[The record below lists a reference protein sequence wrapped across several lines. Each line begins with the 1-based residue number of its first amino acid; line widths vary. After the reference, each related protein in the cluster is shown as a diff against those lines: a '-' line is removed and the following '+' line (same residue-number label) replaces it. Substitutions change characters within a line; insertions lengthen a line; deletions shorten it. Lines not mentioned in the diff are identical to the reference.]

1 MGDINPLIPPSEGEQ
16 SILCTM
22 SIPLDFLRNELM
34 PPVGTSL
41 GDFLAE
47 RIANSNVHS
56 LLDCIPATSSP
67 ALYSPDPSRTPL
79 CHDAIHSFIK
89 EFTMPCSISGRRLGR
104 NDRVMIVLPTG
115 PANALALLSIATY
128 HTCAPVNASCTG
140 SELREDALR
149 LNAKAVVTTK
159 DVEERLELQSL
170 RRELNCDIIFLEERS
185 SGPPGLFQMSVM
197 GEEDGSIRQPSQPH
211 GLNDQS
217 LVLHTSGTS
226 GKKKVVPYTLRSL
239 IVGTWAVVHSWDL
252 KSTDVN
258 MNMMPLFHVGG
269 IVRNLLAPILSG
281 GSAIMCPGFDA
292 IAFWNLSVQLKA
304 TWYYAAPT
312 IHHAILTSQPED
324 IDPQRDLQIRMICNA
339 AGGLLPSL
347 AVDMKERFGNA
358 VILPSYGM
366 TECMPIASPP
376 TTYQLERPGCSGVA
390 CGPYLSIRDPSN
402 IEYEM
407 PRGKTGAVSVRGLPT
422 FAGYETSPDI
432 NVPLDTSAFSSEGW
446 FDSGDMG
453 YMDDDGYLFIT
464 GRSKEIINKG
474 GEVISPFEVEEA
486 IITAARDYV
495 KTTLA
500 FAVDHD
506 VLQEAIGVVIVPV
519 PGRPV
524 IGLAQLLDLLKDHL
538 HPSKWPFAIVYMQD
552 LPKNSAGKPLRIK
565 LAHRLNLGCFS
576 DNVPTLARH
585 FEAKVPPPSASLSD
599 PIDCTPV
606 QLDLGE
612 LRRLIVDIKGVENV
626 AVRSRHEGAP
636 EAFISID
643 LQTDLNSAMI
653 ISSLANVLPGYAIPD
668 VHDFTHPLPMIAGD
682 FDFASM
688 EAEIIQRNNASMS
701 ANATVVRDIVAELLD
716 IETGMISGDSDFF
729 LLGGNSLILG
739 KLSYIIRKRTN
750 ASIAVAAIFTNS
762 SINGIASLIEVEQRK
777 LSLESLVDDKFQSY
791 PNTGNSSE
799 LTLGYSND
807 GSPISEG
814 QKQRGQ
820 NHPLNLIVQAI
831 PMVLFY
837 PLKTA
842 VTWSILLF
850 ILSYLAPAINQ
861 DYWDRMLALIC
872 AIVVARLCVR
882 ACAPV
887 AAIIFKWIVIGK
899 YKPGTHKLWSFYYL
913 RWWLVNQS
921 LVSAGRGIF
930 AMHPELSKLYY
941 RLLGARI
948 GKDVSISKHAQLG
961 EFDLLTLEDGCRV
974 DSSLVR
980 GFCVEREGYFR
991 LEPIVIGRRAIVNSY
1006 TQISPGAVILEG
1018 TVYGPHASSHE
1029 SPSPPSF
1036 AAYNRTLFME
1046 PQWLLKLLVAW
1057 PIIVAVTFV
1066 SYIPW
1071 FVILWLMVS
1080 KTDIVEPGSA
1090 NALVSV
1096 IYWFSNPER
1105 VLWHAVS
1112 RMVRAICTPLLQVSL
1127 GIIVKRIFGLNS
1139 EGHANDATQL
1149 VLLRR
1154 YVNSILLSQSKLKES
1169 FSLIGTHYEG
1179 VSFVY
1184 RMMGAKIGRRVYWPG
1199 SGIYCL
1205 DPELLE
1211 IGDDVVFGSRSEI
1224 YTTDRLGSEKIRIGN
1239 GAMIA
1244 DRVVLLPGTT
1254 IGSRAVMGS
1263 GALSKRNTSYGEG
1276 STWMGNDRGEAICF
1290 NKGSPSSAGD
1300 TTITPFGRAFYK
1312 REANY
1317 FVWPYFVIL
1326 SINLIV
1332 TACSAAYWS
1341 ISAVVAA
1348 QLLHQ
1353 CYIYLPHFR
1362 LFQDHWYR
1370 FGILYGIIS
1379 TSFVV
1384 VLNIQAL
1391 LCILWVLLTKWII
1404 IGQRKTGPCPW
1415 DESDYCQRWQLH
1427 LVLSRPL
1434 YKGYGIGGVLGPV
1447 TGSAY
1452 IVWFFRAMGAKIGS
1466 NCCLYPGGKQGLMT
1480 EPDLVEIGNDVT
1492 LDNCSVVAHINSR
1505 GKFALNPLK
1514 IGNGCAM
1521 RTGSRLLSGASMEDN
1536 SMLYEH
1542 TLLTSGE
1549 VAEAESVYVG
1559 WPAKRTSDLEKH
1571 RKFDDERTM
1580 FLPSPSTGTHVCA
1593 VSQKPRN
1600 SREAAVTASGCGHH
1614 TCDSYISGGLRQ
1626 ARCSVCTDSLSSP
1639 SSIKFQSPFADH

>member
-1 MGDINPLIPPSEGEQ
+1 
-16 SILCTM
+16 
-22 SIPLDFLRNELM
+22 
-34 PPVGTSL
+34 
-41 GDFLAE
+41 
-47 RIANSNVHS
+47 
-56 LLDCIPATSSP
+56 
-67 ALYSPDPSRTPL
+67 
-79 CHDAIHSFIK
+79 
-89 EFTMPCSISGRRLGR
+89 
-104 NDRVMIVLPTG
+104 MIVLPTG
-115 PANALALLSIATY
+115 ASNALALLSIATY

-140 SELREDALR
+140 PELREDALR
-149 LNAKAVVTTK
+149 LNAKAVITTR
-159 DVEERLELQSL
+159 DAEERLELQAL
-170 RRELNCDIIFLEERS
+170 RNELNCDVVFVEERS
-185 SGPPGLFQMSVM
+185 SGPPGLFDMSVM
-197 GEEDGSIRQPSQPH
+197 GDEDDSIKKPSQPH
-211 GLNDQS
+211 GLTDQS

-252 KSTDVN
+252 RSTDVN

-281 GSAIMCPGFDA
+281 GSAIMCSGFDA
-292 IAFWNLSVQLKA
+292 IAFWNLSAQMKA

-312 IHHAILTSQPED
+312 IHHAILNSQPEN
-324 IDPQRDLQIRMICNA
+324 IVPQRDLQIRMICNA

-347 AVDMKERFGNA
+347 AGDVKERFGNA

-376 TTYQLERPGCSGVA
+376 TTYQLERPGCSGIA
-390 CGPYLSIRDPSN
+390 CGPYLSIRDSSN
-402 IEYEM
+402 IEHEL

-422 FAGYETSPDI
+422 FAGYEVSPDI

-500 FAVDHD
+500 FAIDHD

-524 IGLAQLLDLLKDHL
+524 IGLAQLLDLLKEHL
-538 HPSKWPFAIVYMQD
+538 HPSKWPFAVVYMQD

-565 LAHRLNLGCFS
+565 LAQRLNLGCMS
-576 DNVPTLARH
+576 DSVPALARH
-585 FEAKVPPPSASLSD
+585 FEAVVPTPTAALSD
-599 PIDCTPV
+599 PISCTSV
-606 QLDLGE
+606 QLDLRVTSQI
-612 LRRLIVDIKGVENV
+612 LADIEGIDNV
-626 AVRSRHEGAP
+626 AVRSRHDGAP
-636 EAFISID
+636 EAFVSVESQVNLDSNKIK
-643 LQTDLNSAMI
+643 
-653 ISSLANVLPGYAIPD
+653 SSLASFLPGYAIPD
-668 VHDFTHPLPMIAGD
+668 IHVLNRSLPMIDGN

-688 EAEIIQRNNASMS
+688 ESDIIQQNTASMS
-701 ANATVVRDIVAELLD
+701 ANAAVVRDIVAGLLD
-716 IETGMISGDSDFF
+716 IEPGMISGDSDFF
-729 LLGGNSLILG
+729 LLGGNSLLLG
-739 KLSYIIRKRTN
+739 KLSYLIRKRSN

-762 SINGIASLIEVEQRK
+762 TINGIASLIDVEQRK
-777 LSLESLVDDKFQSY
+777 LSLESLVDENVHLY
-791 PNTGNSSE
+791 ANTGNNSE
-799 LTLGYSND
+799 LTLGYNNN
-807 GSPISEG
+807 GSPMSEG
-814 QKQRGQ
+814 RKERGQ

-831 PMVLFY
+831 PMVFFY

-861 DYWDRMLALIC
+861 DYWQRMLALIC

-887 AAIIFKWIVIGK
+887 AAIAFKWIVIGK
-899 YKPGTHKLWSFYYL
+899 YKPGNHKMWSFYYL

-941 RLLGARI
+941 RLLGAHI
-948 GKDVSISKHAQLG
+948 GKDVSISKHAHLG
-961 EFDLLTLEDGCRV
+961 EFDLLTLEDGCRI
-974 DSSLVR
+974 DSSLIR

-991 LEPIVIGRRAIVNSY
+991 LTPIVIGRRAIVNSY
-1006 TQISPGAVILEG
+1006 TQISPGAVIPEG
-1018 TVYGPHASSHE
+1018 SVYGPHASSHE
-1029 SPSPPSF
+1029 SPSPPSY

-1046 PQWLLKLLVAW
+1046 PHCLLKFFVAW

-1071 FVILWLMVS
+1071 FIILWLMVS
-1080 KTDIVEPGSA
+1080 KTTIVEPGSA

-1096 IYWFSNPER
+1096 VYWFSNAER

-1112 RMVRAICTPLLQVSL
+1112 RMVRAICTPLLQVFL
-1127 GIIVKRIFGLNS
+1127 GIIAKRILGLNG
-1139 EGHANDATQL
+1139 EGQASDATQL
-1149 VLLRR
+1149 VLLRK
-1154 YVNSILLSQSKLKES
+1154 YINSTLLSQSKLKEA

-1179 VSFVY
+1179 VSFIY
-1184 RMMGAKIGRRVYWPG
+1184 RIMGAKIGRRVYWPG

-1211 IGDDVVFGSRSEI
+1211 IGDDVVFGSRSEV
-1224 YTTDRLGSEKIRIGN
+1224 YTTDRIGSEKIRIGN

-1244 DRVVLLPGTT
+1244 DRVVLLPGVT

-1263 GALSKRNTSYGEG
+1263 GALSKRNASYEDG

-1290 NKGSPSSAGD
+1290 NKGSPSSAGGN
-1300 TTITPFGRAFYK
+1300 TITPFGRAFYK

-1317 FVWPYFVIL
+1317 FVWPYFLIL
-1326 SINLIV
+1326 AINLIV

-1353 CYIYLPHFR
+1353 CYFYLPHFI

-1379 TSFVV
+1379 ASFVV

-1391 LCILWVLLTKWII
+1391 LCVLWVLLTKWIV
-1404 IGQRKTGPCPW
+1404 IGQRKPGPCAW

-1434 YKGYGIGGVLGPV
+1434 YKGYGIGGVLAPI

-1452 IVWFFRAMGAKIGS
+1452 IIWFFRAMGAKIGS
-1466 NCCLYPGGKQGLMT
+1466 NCSLYPGGKQGLMT
-1480 EPDLVEIGNDVT
+1480 EPDLVEIGNNVS

-1505 GKFALNPLK
+1505 GNFALNPLK
-1514 IGNGCAM
+1514 IGSGCAM

-1536 SMLYEH
+1536 SMLCEH

-1549 VAEAESVYVG
+1549 VAEADSVYVG
-1559 WPAKRTSDLEKH
+1559 WPAKRLDDLEKQ

-1580 FLPSPSTGTHVCA
+1580 FFTSPPASTNTCPICHK
-1593 VSQKPRN
+1593 S
-1600 SREAAVTASGCGHH
+1600 SRKVTVAACGHY
-1614 TCDSYISGGLRQ
+1614 TCDSCIPRSRPGK
-1626 ARCSVCTDSLSSP
+1626 CPDCTDSISSP
-1639 SSIKFQSPFADH
+1639 SSIIKFQPSFPSQN

>member
-1 MGDINPLIPPSEGEQ
+1 
-16 SILCTM
+16 M
-22 SIPLDFLRNELM
+22 SIPLDFLRTELT

-41 GDFLAE
+41 GDLLAE
-47 RIANSNVHS
+47 RIANSDVHT
-56 LLDCIPATSSP
+56 LLDCIPDTSSP
-67 ALYSPDPSRTPL
+67 ALYSPDPSRPPL
-79 CHDAIHSFIK
+79 CHDVIHSFIQ
-89 EFTMPCSISGRRLGR
+89 EFTMPCSVSGRPLGR

-115 PANALALLSIATY
+115 PSNALALLSIATY

-140 SELREDALR
+140 PELREDALR
-149 LNAKAVVTTK
+149 LNAKAVVTTR
-159 DVEERLELQSL
+159 DAEERLELHTL
-170 RRELNCDIIFLEERS
+170 RKELNCDIIFVEEQLF
-185 SGPPGLFQMSVM
+185 GPPGLFKMSVM
-197 GEEDGSIRQPSQPH
+197 GEEDVTPRKPSQPH

-252 KSTDVN
+252 RSTDVD

-281 GSAIMCPGFDA
+281 GSAIMCSGFDA

-312 IHHAILTSQPED
+312 IHHAILSSQPEN
-324 IDPQRDLQIRMICNA
+324 IDPRRDLQIRMIANA

-366 TECMPIASPP
+366 TECMPIATPP

-402 IEYEM
+402 IEHEL

-453 YMDDDGYLFIT
+453 YMDDDGYLYIT

-486 IITAARDYV
+486 IITAARDHV

-500 FAVDHD
+500 FAIDHD

-524 IGLAQLLDLLKDHL
+524 IGLNQLLDLLKEHL

-565 LAHRLNLGCFS
+565 LAQRLNLGTMS
-576 DNVPTLARH
+576 DNIPTLARH
-585 FEAKVPPPSASLSD
+585 FKAKVPPPTASLSD
-599 PIDCTPV
+599 PIDCARV
-606 QLDLGE
+606 QLDLSE
-612 LRRLIVDIKGVENV
+612 IRQPIVNILGVKNV
-626 AVRSRHEGAP
+626 AVRFRHEGAP
-636 EAFISID
+636 EAFVSVD
-643 LQTDLNSAMI
+643 SRASLDSSAI
-653 ISSLANVLPGYAIPD
+653 KSSLATTLPGYSIPD
-668 VHDFTHPLPMIAGD
+668 IHVFTHPLPMVAGN
-682 FDFASM
+682 FDYAAM
-688 EAEIIQRNNASMS
+688 EAIIIQQNTASMS
-701 ANATVVRDIVAELLD
+701 PNAAVVRDIVSELLN
-716 IETGMISGDSDFF
+716 IEPGMISGDSDFF
-729 LLGGNSLILG
+729 LLGGNSLLLG
-739 KLSYIIRKRTN
+739 KLSYHIRKRTT

-762 SINGIASLIEVEQRK
+762 SINGIASLIDVEQRK
-777 LSLESLVDDKFQSY
+777 LSLESLVDEKLRPSY
-791 PNTGNSSE
+791 PNTGNNSE
-799 LTLGYSND
+799 LTLGVHDDTNSML
-807 GSPISEG
+807 EG
-814 QKQRGQ
+814 RKGRGQ
-820 NHPLNLIVQAI
+820 NHPLNLLVQAI
-831 PMVLFY
+831 PLVFFY

-850 ILSYLAPAINQ
+850 ILSYLAPAVNQ

-887 AAIIFKWIVIGK
+887 AAIAFKWIVIGK
-899 YKPGTHKLWSFYYL
+899 YKPGKYKIWSFYYL

-921 LVSAGRGIF
+921 IVSSGRGIF
-930 AMHPELSKLYY
+930 AMHPELNKLYY

-974 DSSLVR
+974 DTSLVR
-980 GFCVEREGYFR
+980 GFCVEREGCFR
-991 LEPIVIGRRAIVNSY
+991 LEPITIGRRAVINSY
-1006 TQISPGAVILEG
+1006 TQISPGAEIPEG

-1029 SPSPPSF
+1029 SSSPPSF

-1046 PQWLLKLLVAW
+1046 PHWLLKLFVAW
-1057 PIIVAVTFV
+1057 PIIVVVSFI

-1080 KTDIVEPGSA
+1080 KTAIVQPGSA
-1090 NALVSV
+1090 NPLVSV

-1112 RMVRAICTPLLQVSL
+1112 RMVRSICTPLLQVFF
-1127 GIIVKRIFGLNS
+1127 GIIVKRILGLNHECS
-1139 EGHANDATQL
+1139 ANDATQI

-1154 YVNSILLSQSKLKES
+1154 YVNSILLSQRKLKET

-1179 VSFVY
+1179 VSFIY
-1184 RMMGAKIGRRVYWPG
+1184 RLMGAKIGRRVYWPG

-1224 YTTDRLGSEKIRIGN
+1224 YTTDRLGSEKIRIGS

-1244 DRVVLLPGTT
+1244 DRVILLPGVT

-1263 GALSKRNTSYGEG
+1263 GALSKRNTAYQDG

-1290 NKGSPSSAGD
+1290 NKGSPSSAGGD
-1300 TTITPFGRAFYK
+1300 TITPFGRAFYK
-1312 REANY
+1312 RQANY
-1317 FVWPYFVIL
+1317 FVWPYFVIV
-1326 SINLIV
+1326 SINLIM
-1332 TACSAAYWS
+1332 TACSSAYWS
-1341 ISAVVAA
+1341 ISAVAAA

-1353 CYIYLPHFR
+1353 CYIYLPHFI

-1379 TSFVV
+1379 ASFVV
-1384 VLNIQAL
+1384 VLNVQAL
-1391 LCILWVLLTKWII
+1391 LCVLWVLLTKWIV
-1404 IGQRKTGPCPW
+1404 IGQRKPGPYPW
-1415 DESDYCQRWQLH
+1415 DQSDYCQRWQLH

-1434 YKGYGIGGVLGPV
+1434 YKGYGIGGVLAPV

-1452 IVWFFRAMGAKIGS
+1452 IVWFFRAMGAKIGR

-1505 GKFALNPLK
+1505 GNFALNPLK
-1514 IGNGCAM
+1514 IGNGCTM

-1536 SMLYEH
+1536 SMLCEH

-1549 VAEAESVYVG
+1549 VAEADTVYVG
-1559 WPAKRTSDLEKH
+1559 WPAKRLTDMDKQ
-1571 RKFDDERTM
+1571 RKLDDDEGTM
-1580 FLPSPSTGTHVCA
+1580 FLASPTTTS
-1593 VSQKPRN
+1593 
-1600 SREAAVTASGCGHH
+1600 AAVHMCTVCHKPKASRQAIVTGSGCGQF
-1614 TCDSYISGGLRQ
+1614 TCDSCTSRGLPGRY
-1626 ARCSVCTDSLSSP
+1626 SDCTDSPSSP
-1639 SSIKFQSPFADH
+1639 SSVTKFQLPFTTQP

>member
-1 MGDINPLIPPSEGEQ
+1 
-16 SILCTM
+16 M
-22 SIPLDFLRNELM
+22 SIPLDFLRTQLT
-34 PPVGTSL
+34 PSIGTSL

-47 RIANSNVHS
+47 RIADSDVKS
-56 LLDCIPATSSP
+56 LLDCIPSTSTP
-67 ALYSPDPSRTPL
+67 ALYSPDPSRPPL
-79 CHDAIHSFIK
+79 CHDVIHSFVTN
-89 EFTMPCSISGRRLGR
+89 FTMPCSTSGRPLGP

-115 PANALALLSIATY
+115 PSNALALLSIATY

-140 SELREDALR
+140 PELREDALR
-149 LNAKAVVTTK
+149 LNAKAVITTR
-159 DVEERLELQSL
+159 DAEERLELQAM
-170 RRELNCDIIFLEERS
+170 RDELNCDIIFIQERS
-185 SGPPGLFQMSVM
+185 SGPPGLFDMSVM
-197 GEEDGSIRQPSQPH
+197 GQEKSIIRKPSQLH
-211 GLNDQS
+211 RLTDQS

-226 GKKKVVPYTLRSL
+226 GKKKVVPYTLHSL

-252 KSTDVN
+252 RSTDVN

-281 GSAIMCPGFDA
+281 GSAIMCSGFDA
-292 IAFWNLSVQLKA
+292 IAFWNLSAQLKA

-312 IHHAILTSQPED
+312 IHHAILTSQPEN
-324 IDPQRDLQIRMICNA
+324 IVPQRDLQIRMICNA

-376 TTYQLERPGCSGVA
+376 TTYQLERPGCSGIA

-402 IEYEM
+402 IEHELS
-407 PRGKTGAVSVRGLPT
+407 RGKTGAVSVRGLPT
-422 FAGYETSPDI
+422 FAGYEVSPDI

-453 YMDDDGYLFIT
+453 YMDEDGYLFIT

-486 IITAARDYV
+486 IITAARDHV

-500 FAVDHD
+500 FAIDHS

-524 IGLAQLLDLLKDHL
+524 IGLAQLLDLLKEHL
-538 HPSKWPFAIVYMQD
+538 HPSKWPFAIV
-552 LPKNSAGKPLRIK
+552 AGKPLRIK
-565 LAHRLNLGCFS
+565 LAQRLNLGSMS
-576 DNVPTLARH
+576 DSVPALDRH
-585 FEAKVPPPSASLSD
+585 FEAVVPPPSASLSD
-599 PIDCTPV
+599 PIHCTVV
-606 QLDLGE
+606 QIDLRE
-612 LRRLIVDIKGVENV
+612 INRLLADIEGVDNV
-626 AVRSRHEGAP
+626 AVRSRQDGTP
-636 EAFISID
+636 EAFVSVGSQENLD
-643 LQTDLNSAMI
+643 SATI
-653 ISSLANVLPGYAIPD
+653 KSSLASFLPGYAIPD
-668 VHDFTHPLPMIAGD
+668 IHVLARPLPLIAGE

-688 EAEIIQRNNASMS
+688 EADIIQQNTASMS
-701 ANATVVRDIVAELLD
+701 ASAAVVRDIVAELLD
-716 IETGMISGDSDFF
+716 IEPGMVSGESDFF
-729 LLGGNSLILG
+729 LLGGNSLLLG
-739 KLSYIIRKRTN
+739 KLSYLIRKRTN

-762 SINGIASLIEVEQRK
+762 TINGIASLVEVEQRR
-777 LSLESLVDDKFQSY
+777 LSLESLVDEKMQPY
-791 PNTGNSSE
+791 PSTRNNSE
-799 LTLGYSND
+799 LTLGSN
-807 GSPISEG
+807 GNRSPNSEG
-814 QKQRGQ
+814 QKERGQ

-831 PMVLFY
+831 PMALFY

-861 DYWDRMLALIC
+861 DYFQRMLALIC

-882 ACAPV
+882 VCAPV
-887 AAIIFKWIVIGK
+887 AAIVCKWIVIGK
-899 YKPGTHKLWSFYYL
+899 YKPGNHRMWSFYYL

-930 AMHPELSKLYY
+930 AMHPELNKLYY
-941 RLLGARI
+941 RLLGAHI
-948 GKDVSISKHAQLG
+948 GKDVSISKHAHLG
-961 EFDLLTLEDGCRV
+961 EFDLLTLEDGCRI

-991 LEPIVIGRRAIVNSY
+991 LAPITIGRRAVVNSY
-1006 TQISPGAVILEG
+1006 TQISPGAVIPEG
-1018 TVYGPHASSHE
+1018 SVYGPHASSHE
-1029 SPSPPSF
+1029 SPSPPSY

-1046 PQWLLKLLVAW
+1046 PNWPLKFFVAW

-1071 FVILWLMVS
+1071 FIILWLMVS
-1080 KTDIVEPGSA
+1080 KTAIVEPGTN

-1096 IYWFSNPER
+1096 VYWFSNPER
-1105 VLWHAVS
+1105 VLWHAIS
-1112 RMVRAICTPLLQVSL
+1112 RMVRAICTPLLQVVF
-1127 GIIVKRIFGLNS
+1127 GIMVKRTLGLNS
-1139 EGHANDATQL
+1139 EHQASDATQL

-1154 YVNSILLSQSKLKES
+1154 YINSILLSQSKLKEA

-1224 YTTDRLGSEKIRIGN
+1224 YTTDRLGSEKICIGN

-1244 DRVVLLPGTT
+1244 DRVILLPGTT
-1254 IGSRAVMGS
+1254 VGSRAVMGS
-1263 GALSKRNTSYGEG
+1263 GALSKRNATYEDG
-1276 STWMGNDRGEAICF
+1276 STWMGNDRGQAICF
-1290 NKGSPSSAGD
+1290 NKGSPSSSGGD
-1300 TTITPFGRAFYK
+1300 TITPFGRAFY
-1312 REANY
+1312 RRQANY

-1370 FGILYGIIS
+1370 FGILYGLIS
-1379 TSFVV
+1379 ASFIV

-1391 LCILWVLLTKWII
+1391 LCVLWVLLTKWIV
-1404 IGQRKTGPCPW
+1404 IGRRKPGPCAW

-1434 YKGYGIGGVLGPV
+1434 HKGYGIGGVLAPI
-1447 TGSAY
+1447 TGSIY
-1452 IVWFFRAMGAKIGS
+1452 IVWFFRAMGANIGS

-1480 EPDLVEIGNDVT
+1480 EPDLLEIGDDVS

-1505 GKFALNPLK
+1505 GNFALNPLK

-1536 SMLYEH
+1536 SMLCEH

-1549 VAEAESVYVG
+1549 VAEADSIYVG
-1559 WPAKRTSDLEKH
+1559 WPAKRMSDFEKQ
-1571 RKFDDERTM
+1571 RKFDDEGTM
-1580 FLPSPSTGTHVCA
+1580 V
-1593 VSQKPRN
+1593 
-1600 SREAAVTASGCGHH
+1600 
-1614 TCDSYISGGLRQ
+1614 
-1626 ARCSVCTDSLSSP
+1626 LSSP
-1639 SSIKFQSPFADH
+1639 SAGTHMCSVCHKSSREVTLAPCGHYTCDSCICRGPQCSVCMDSVSSPTSTIKFQLPFAA